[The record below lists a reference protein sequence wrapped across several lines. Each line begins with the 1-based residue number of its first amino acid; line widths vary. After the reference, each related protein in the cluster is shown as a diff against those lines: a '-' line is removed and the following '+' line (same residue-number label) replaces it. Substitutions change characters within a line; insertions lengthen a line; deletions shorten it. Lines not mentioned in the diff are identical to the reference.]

1 MVRIISLLAAAGLL
15 AAVFNI
21 APAPTTSTAV
31 AQPIVNT
38 PADKGKK
45 AKSNKGMAEPKAP
58 GAMGDDE
65 AGKKKKKKK

>member
-1 MVRIISLLAAAGLL
+1 MFRMISLLAAAGLL
-15 AAVFNI
+15 AATFSI
-21 APAPTTSTAV
+21 AQAPTAF
-31 AQPIVNT
+31 AQPTTAT

-45 AKSNKGMAEPKAP
+45 MKSTKGMAEPKAP